1 MIPEKPKPNAAPLT
15 LGDYLRDIRVIQV
28 VGQIIFV
35 FLLVFVLA
43 ALWNNIFTALTVQRL
58 LPNLEVLDA
67 PSGFDISDGPDW
79 YSTNSKYGKAFGVG
93 IINSLRVVAVGLVM
107 ATLIGV
113 LVGIFL
119 LSRNWLIRNISRV
132 YVEILRNTP
141 LLVQIYFWYFIVMLS
156 LPDFATASG
165 IPAEGVY
172 FIPHRVVAYIPVLL
186 LVWWFSKRSARP
198 GWYWLGALCGI
209 GTLEILMRT
218 PGWFGGARVDV
229 VGGLALVLIL
239 WMISIF
245 TKTFWREFGQ
255 SFVLTTLGA
264 AILTGIFIQMVYIVG
279 ALESQTSLMQTRN
292 YFVWTIDPAVYFTR
306 RGIAFP
312 ELGFTPLFGTWM
324 AFVIPGVILAIA
336 LWVIGGHVTETT
348 GRQIRRGWLAVA
360 SIVGFGAIG
369 WVLATSVAMPENI
382 EVGAGDTAQ
391 TVPYEDAFE
400 DNLLTPNQ
408 KILYSRLPLEIILP
422 ERGPGSFTRGTVIS
436 PNYAGLLLGLVIY
449 TSAFIAEIVRAGIQ
463 AVPYGQ
469 IEAARALGLS
479 YPQTLSRII
488 LPQALRIIIPPLG
501 NQYLNLAKNSSL
513 AVAAA
518 FADTYQIGQTVMNQ
532 SGQSVVGFTMIFV
545 VYITMSLV
553 ISLVMNIVNSRFQLV
568 TR

>member
-1 MIPEKPKPNAAPLT
+1 L
-15 LGDYLRDIRVIQV
+15 Q
-28 VGQIIFV
+28 
-35 FLLVFVLA
+35 
-43 ALWNNIFTALTVQRL
+43 
-58 LPNLEVLDA
+58 A
-67 PSGFDISDGPDW
+67 PSGFDISESPDW
-79 YSTNSKYGKAFGVG
+79 YSTNSSYGEAFGVG
-93 IINSLRVVAVGLVM
+93 IGNTLRIVVVGLVL
-107 ATLIGV
+107 ATVIGV

-119 LSRNWLIRNISRV
+119 LSSNWLVRNISRT

-156 LPDFATASG
+156 LPQFENAAGFPPESINFIYLRYPVYLLILTVIWVLARRTKEPRWVVWGAFAAIG
-165 IPAEGVY
+165 ILEVIMRLNLGQVQLDN
-172 FIPHRVVAYIPVLL
+172 VLPL
-186 LVWWFSKRSARP
+186 SRRDLRLIALFVTGAIILFFF
-198 GWYWLGALCGI
+198 LGAIVSGRINRTFNPSPVARFI
-209 GTLEILMRT
+209 GLSVAGVASIIFLALSDNISLEIIVTGLMVVIL
-218 PGWFGGARVDV
+218 WFISVFRHDKWGYFALGFIALV
-229 VGGLALVLIL
+229 VGAVVGAG
-239 WMISIF
+239 IF
-245 TKTFWREFGQ
+245 G
-255 SFVLTTLGA
+255 
-264 AILTGIFIQMVYIVG
+264 AILTVLGI
-279 ALESQTSLMQTRN
+279 TPNTN
-292 YFVWTIDPAVYFTR
+292 YFIWEFNPIIFFTR

-312 ELGFTPLFGTWM
+312 EIAFTSRTG
-324 AFVIPGVILAIA
+324 AFVAFVGLGIALAIA
-336 LWVIGGHVTETT
+336 LWRISGHITETT
-348 GRQIRRGWLAVA
+348 GRPLARGWYAFFSILIFVVVGWLVIYFQPTSEVVGVIRDNEVQLIPYDKGYDENLFTPTEKLLLARDPV
-360 SIVGFGAIG
+360 
-369 WVLATSVAMPENI
+369 VLVI
-382 EVGAGDTAQ
+382 
-391 TVPYEDAFE
+391 
-400 DNLLTPNQ
+400 
-408 KILYSRLPLEIILP
+408 P
-422 ERGPGSFTRGTVIS
+422 ERGPGSFTRGTIIS
-436 PNYAGLLLGLVIY
+436 PNYAGILLGLVIY